1 MTLNYLHSTSSQPMN
16 SAQLTTMICL
26 MQSHGG
32 SFVNSIAQALRV
44 ADPVNRQRLLDAF
57 PDLVEKYGPTSSFLK
72 PKQLTEV

>member
-1 MTLNYLHSTSSQPMN
+1 MTLNCLRFIAIQTMN
-16 SAQLTTMICL
+16 TAQLTTMICL

-32 SFVNSIAQALRV
+32 SFVSSIAQALRY

-57 PDLVEKYGPTSSFLK
+57 PDLVEKYGPTSQFLQ

>member
-1 MTLNYLHSTSSQPMN
+1 MTLNCLHSTAIQPMN
-16 SAQLTTMICL
+16 SAQLTAMICL

-32 SFVNSIAQALRV
+32 SFVNAIAQALRV

-57 PDLVEKYGPTSSFLK
+57 PDLVKKYGPTSHFMQ

>member
-1 MTLNYLHSTSSQPMN
+1 MN

-32 SFVNSIAQALRV
+32 SFVSAFANVLRY

-57 PDLVEKYGPTSSFLK
+57 PDIVEKYGPTSNFMK

>member
-1 MTLNYLHSTSSQPMN
+1 MTLNCLHSIAIQLMN
-16 SAQLTTMICL
+16 SAQLTAMICL

-32 SFVNSIAQALRV
+32 SFVSSIAQALRF

-57 PDLVEKYGPTSSFLK
+57 PDLVKKYGPTSEFMK

>member
-1 MTLNYLHSTSSQPMN
+1 MTLNCLHSTAIQPMN
-16 SAQLTTMICL
+16 SAQLTAMICL

-57 PDLVEKYGPTSSFLK
+57 PDLVERYGPTSDFMK
-72 PKQLTEV
+72 PKQFIRV

>member
-1 MTLNYLHSTSSQPMN
+1 MTLNCLHSIAIQPMN
-16 SAQLTTMICL
+16 SAQLTAMICL

-57 PDLVEKYGPTSSFLK
+57 PDLVKKYGPTSDFMQ

>member
-1 MTLNYLHSTSSQPMN
+1 
-16 SAQLTTMICL
+16 

-57 PDLVEKYGPTSSFLK
+57 PDLVKKYGPASAFMQ

>member
-1 MTLNYLHSTSSQPMN
+1 MTLNCLRSIALQLMNTS
-16 SAQLTTMICL
+16 QLTAMICL

-32 SFVNSIAQALRV
+32 SFVGAIAQALRF

-57 PDLVEKYGPTSSFLK
+57 PDLVKKYGPTSDFMK

>member
-1 MTLNYLHSTSSQPMN
+1 
-16 SAQLTTMICL
+16 MICL

-32 SFVNSIAQALRV
+32 SFVSAFANVLRY

-57 PDLVEKYGPTSSFLK
+57 PDLVEQYGPTSRFMK